1 MAQHNETGKEG
12 EELAANYLLKNGY
25 EILARNWHYGKLEVD
40 IIAQKENT
48 LCIVEVKTRTGN
60 YFGEPHEAVTKA
72 KEKFLAD
79 AADYYIQSKNLEVE
93 CRYDIISITLYNGR
107 HEIEMI
113 EDAFYPFM

>member
-1 MAQHNETGKEG
+1 MAQHNQVGKEG
-12 EELAANYLLKNGY
+12 ELIAANYLTQNGY
-25 EILARNWHYGKLEVD
+25 DILARNWRYGKLEVD
-40 IIAQKENT
+40 IIALKGNT

-79 AADYYIQSKNLEVE
+79 AADYYIQSQNLDVE
-93 CRYDIISITLYNGR
+93 CRYDVISITIFNGR